1 MNDSSISL
9 PASGI
14 VLGRFRPS
22 MPSSCME
29 FVCSLAFAGV
39 VSGLCAENLVRH
51 DVIYASTFALL
62 LGA

>member
-1 MNDSSISL
+1 
-9 PASGI
+9 
-14 VLGRFRPS
+14 
-22 MPSSCME
+22 ME

-39 VSGLCAENLVRH
+39 VSGLCAENLVRL